1 MERKETVARW
11 LKTNPEYVDSFSDF
25 KGTVDEYFDKW
36 NKDWQFHWHEN
47 KDKEPYPFIKK
58 WIGSDRE
65 EKWLKLQQSNEPS
78 LQDTIKYYQNN
89 EIEYRLNVHG
99 LRDEPWENKPEEVD
113 VYLGDSNTLGT
124 GLIRDDAY
132 PYLISKQ
139 LDFPSLYCGAGAAD
153 ITTQFN
159 LFIFISKKFKI
170 RNLFHNSVKKF
181 VSMGWEDRFG
191 NTTGIAEWDRN
202 LQPERFEKFKDIFNP
217 TNTSFLYYMAYH
229 AFIGLCREKDI
240 NYIYCDWEMSN
251 GEIEDRFKNNN
262 FKEEFK
268 LEDSKLNVL
277 ARDTYHASVYRHRV
291 LANKFLE
298 KLGYKLFV

>member
-124 GLIRDDAY
+124 GIIRDDAY

-159 LFIFISKKFKI
+159 LLIFISKKFKI
-170 RNLFHNSVKKF
+170 RNLFHNPVKKF
-181 VSMGWEDRFG
+181 VSIGWKIGSETLQVLLNGIEIFSRKDLKSLRIYLILLILASFTIWLTMHLLACVKKKIS
-191 NTTGIAEWDRN
+191 TTYIV
-202 LQPERFEKFKDIFNP
+202 
-217 TNTSFLYYMAYH
+217 
-229 AFIGLCREKDI
+229 IGKCLMVR
-240 NYIYCDWEMSN
+240 
-251 GEIEDRFKNNN
+251 
-262 FKEEFK
+262 
-268 LEDSKLNVL
+268 
-277 ARDTYHASVYRHRV
+277 
-291 LANKFLE
+291 
-298 KLGYKLFV
+298 